1 MEQLHKIDQEQRI
14 EVQAARTPV
23 AGAAILHNRTRFP
36 RQSENSALQNL
47 RAIAAGKGSSSRVR
61 SKTSGRARQP
71 ARINI
76 PEQKQT
82 QSKPV
87 DTTRRPQE
95 NKIKLTGDRD
105 SVLPDLEVLIRSFG
119 PGHC

>member
-1 MEQLHKIDQEQRI
+1 MGRLSGSDTKSYSKEKAVEQLHKIDQEQRI

-47 RAIAAGKGSSSRVR
+47 RAIAAGKGTSSRVR

-71 ARINI
+71 ARINNI

-87 DTTRRPQE
+87 DTTRRP
-95 NKIKLTGDRD
+95 
-105 SVLPDLEVLIRSFG
+105 
-119 PGHC
+119 